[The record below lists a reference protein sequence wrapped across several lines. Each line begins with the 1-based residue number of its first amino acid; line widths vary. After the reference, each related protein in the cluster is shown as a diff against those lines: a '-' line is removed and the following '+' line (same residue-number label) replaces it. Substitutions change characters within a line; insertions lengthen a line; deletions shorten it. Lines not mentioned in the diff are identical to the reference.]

1 MKKIFYI
8 LVFFI
13 SSFLSNNLLG
23 NDKIYETYSN
33 MFFIYSDEYVRVDEN
48 NLNNIKDDK
57 YRKNLEQTV
66 IQGMSSFEKFEMYVD
81 KSSYNLSLDSYEN
94 ERVPFFSVR
103 TTIYEPEAVEKIKG
117 QFVYSKPNFNYTE
130 NTLFTSVKSSNT
142 DQIKDF
148 GYETTDLG
156 FSVGT
161 RFEQYENRVPT
172 EKPRSVVS

>member
-66 IQGMSSFEKFEMYVD
+66 IQGMSSFEKFEM
-81 KSSYNLSLDSYEN
+81 
-94 ERVPFFSVR
+94 
-103 TTIYEPEAVEKIKG
+103 
-117 QFVYSKPNFNYTE
+117 
-130 NTLFTSVKSSNT
+130 
-142 DQIKDF
+142 
-148 GYETTDLG
+148 
-156 FSVGT
+156 
-161 RFEQYENRVPT
+161 
-172 EKPRSVVS
+172 